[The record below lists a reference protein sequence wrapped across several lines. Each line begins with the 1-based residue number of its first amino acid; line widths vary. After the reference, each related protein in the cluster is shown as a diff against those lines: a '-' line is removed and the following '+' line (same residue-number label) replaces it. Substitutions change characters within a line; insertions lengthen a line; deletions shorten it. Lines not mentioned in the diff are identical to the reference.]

1 MRDEDDQLYIY
12 QLYGTS
18 TPRRIKA
25 TKELR
30 AKIGPATRI
39 TEEQIKDAQQII
51 DRPTKD
57 FSSYAM
63 EQLVKIEGAID
74 AMRVMSYDRES
85 DYETVIVP
93 LSNIKGQAGMFGN
106 WLGSHLSHMILKFLE
121 KYQRLD
127 DHALDILV
135 NYCKAVRLTY
145 ELNLFDTTS
154 SGGQKI
160 AYELQYAIKRYDE
173 RFKEKIEKR

>member
-1 MRDEDDQLYIY
+1 MREEDDQLYIY
-12 QLYGTS
+12 KLYGVS
-18 TPRRIKA
+18 KPRKIKA

-30 AKIGPATRI
+30 AKIGPVTKI
-39 TEEQIKDAQQII
+39 TEEQIKDAQKII
-51 DRPTKD
+51 DFPDKD
-57 FSSYAM
+57 FSSYAL
-63 EQLVKIEGAID
+63 EQLLKIEGAID
-74 AMRVMSYDRES
+74 AMRMMSYDRES

-106 WLGSHLSHMILKFLE
+106 WLGSHLSEMILKFLE

-135 NYCKAVRLTY
+135 NYSKAIRLTY
-145 ELNLFDTTS
+145 DLKLFDTSS

-173 RFKEKIEKR
+173 RFKERVEKR